1 MKQTNFVVRILML
14 CASFSAVTWGQGA
27 DNELKLGRVGSEGGY
42 APLTQRDQYGQYDQ
56 WTKLG
61 PQDYRTVA
69 ETGIDGIFVPYQVST
84 KISTTGMQFSFPSSL
99 QSAGSPINN
108 LRYPWQFGL
117 GATSEND
124 APSLNNYFTPRNI
137 DWAANSLFAHASA
150 GITYDLNELKTA
162 GNYFSKFTT
171 YFGMSYSNDTWG
183 SSSTAYAILVD
194 GVMVS
199 SGGGFSTSNPFSAL
213 LDISLNEDS
222 RFLTLAVLDDGN
234 GNNYDHGVFVA
245 PTLTSVPEPTSIS
258 LLALGGFALVLY
270 KRRRA

>member
-1 MKQTNFVVRILML
+1 ML
-14 CASFSAVTWGQGA
+14 CASFSAVTWGQGV

-42 APLTQRDQYGQYDQ
+42 APLTQRDYYGQYDQ
-56 WTKLG
+56 WSKLG

-84 KISTTGMQFSFPSSL
+84 KISTTGMQFSFPSNL
-99 QSAGSPINN
+99 QSADSPINN

-117 GATSEND
+117 GATREID
-124 APSLNNYFTPRNI
+124 GPSLNSYFTSRNI

-171 YFGMSYSNDTWG
+171 YFGMSYSNDTWS

-194 GVMVS
+194 GVLVS
-199 SGGGFSTSNPFSAL
+199 SGGGFSTSNPFSEL
-213 LDISLNEDS
+213 LDISLNENS

-234 GNNYDHGVFVA
+234 GNNYDHGVFVS
-245 PTLTSVPEPTSIS
+245 PTLTTVPEPSALS
-258 LLALGGFALVLY
+258 LLAVGLGGLAMM
-270 KRRRA
+270 RRRRS

>member
-1 MKQTNFVVRILML
+1 MICVAFT
-14 CASFSAVTWGQGA
+14 AVTWGQGA
-27 DNELKLGRVGSEGGY
+27 ENSIKLGRVGSEGGY

-56 WTKLG
+56 WTRLG

-84 KISTTGMQFSFPSSL
+84 KISTTGIQYLFPSSL
-99 QSAGSPINN
+99 QSVNSPINN

-117 GATSEND
+117 GATSEGD
-124 APSLNNYFTPRNI
+124 AQSLNNFFTPRNI

-162 GNYFSKFTT
+162 GNTFTKFTT
-171 YFGMSYSNDTWG
+171 YFGLSYSNNTWG

-194 GVMVS
+194 GVLVS

-213 LDISLNEDS
+213 VDISLNGDS

-245 PTLTSVPEPTSIS
+245 PTLITVPEPSSLS
-258 LLALGGFALVLY
+258 LLVLGGVVVAL
-270 KRRRA
+270 RRRR

>member
-1 MKQTNFVVRILML
+1 MICVAFT
-14 CASFSAVTWGQGA
+14 AVTWGQGA
-27 DNELKLGRVGSEGGY
+27 DNLIKLGRVGSEGGY

-61 PQDYRTVA
+61 PQEYRTVA

-84 KISTTGMQFSFPSSL
+84 MISTTGIQYSFPSNL

-108 LRYPWQFGL
+108 QRSPWQFGL
-117 GATSEND
+117 GATSENG
-124 APSLNNYFTPRNI
+124 ALSLNNYFSTRNI

-162 GNYFSKFTT
+162 GTTFTKFTT
-171 YFGMSYSNDTWG
+171 YFGMSFSNDTWS

-194 GVMVS
+194 GVLVS

-213 LDISLNEDS
+213 VDISLNEDS

-234 GNNYDHGVFVA
+234 GNNYDHGAFVA
-245 PTLTSVPEPTSIS
+245 PTLTTVPEPSAIS
-258 LLALGGFALVLY
+258 LLAIGGLVLAIN